1 MLCILQ
7 GRTLRMVT
15 TAGIYM
21 IGLTLT
27 IGHMGSELHITS
39 GFQRDFYRIYVL
51 YAWVGYV

>member
-21 IGLTLT
+21 NGLTLMS
-27 IGHMGSELHITS
+27 GYMGSELHITG
-39 GFQRDFYRIYVL
+39 GFEREFNGCVCL
-51 YAWVGYV
+51 